1 MLANASAWTLL
12 FIIVHL
18 VVIAL
23 LSWQTYRYS
32 SGADRYLGR
41 SVLTPWFVAT
51 LAIVHSGMVEDMS
64 AMLSPLGIVLGTVV
78 VAGLALL
85 RYWQPLRRVIQA
97 LPLPWLMGIQV
108 YRVIGIVF
116 LFGWLEGSVPVEL
129 GPLTAF
135 NDILV
140 SVTALLMARLAIT
153 GRRIRLMQAWNIFG
167 LLDFAYAIT
176 VGVLA
181 APHALQVLQLTPDS
195 SALGLLPLSLIALWA
210 VPLSIFLLPI
220 CLMRLQALRQMN

>member
-18 VVIAL
+18 VVITL
-23 LSWQTYRYS
+23 LSWQVYQHS
-32 SGADRYLGR
+32 SKGARYLGFA
-41 SVLTPWFVAT
+41 LLAPWFIAT
-51 LAIVHSGMVEDMS
+51 LAIVQSGIVEDMR
-64 AMLSPLGIVLGTVV
+64 ALLSPLGIILSTVV

-97 LPLPWLMGIQV
+97 LPLHWLMGIQV

-135 NDILV
+135 NDVLV
-140 SVTALLMARLAIT
+140 GVTAFPIAWLAIT

-181 APHALQVLQLTPDS
+181 APHALRVLQLTPDS

-210 VPLSIFLLPI
+210 VPLSIFLHAAS
-220 CLMRLQALRQMN
+220 LMRLQSLRQMN

>member
-23 LSWQTYRYS
+23 LSWQTHRYS
-32 SGADRYLGR
+32 SGGDRYLGLAL
-41 SVLTPWFVAT
+41 LTPWFVAT
-51 LAIVHSGMVEDMS
+51 LAIVHGGIVEDMS
-64 AMLSPLGIVLGTVV
+64 ALLSPLGIVLSTVV

-135 NDILV
+135 NDV
-140 SVTALLMARLAIT
+140 VVGATALLVARLAIG
-153 GRRIRLMQAWNIFG
+153 GRRIRLRQAWNIFG

-210 VPLSIFLLPI
+210 VPLSIFLHTAS
-220 CLMRLQALRQMN
+220 LMRLQALRQMN